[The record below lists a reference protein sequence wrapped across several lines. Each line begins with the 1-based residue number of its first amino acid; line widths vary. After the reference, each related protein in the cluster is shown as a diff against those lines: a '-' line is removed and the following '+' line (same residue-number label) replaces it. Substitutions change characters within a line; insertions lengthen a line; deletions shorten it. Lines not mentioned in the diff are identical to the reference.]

1 MKRIRPFVLLATL
14 MLVSPLP
21 SSHASSPL
29 RYHTYMVA
37 VIEASVKDIR
47 LVDTSPMGPHKS
59 SRERSPRSGE
69 GMGKVQ
75 KISLKIVKVERI
87 ELNRTGSLIHQG
99 DSMEV
104 TNQYLDQTPPF
115 APGETIRVR
124 VRLVL
129 PEERY
134 DRQDPRQQWWFF
146 PQGEP
151 EGILPPRLP
160 FTGIQVVRCQ

>member
-1 MKRIRPFVLLATL
+1 MKRIGSFVLLAAL
-14 MLVSPLP
+14 MLISPLP
-21 SSHASSPL
+21 SSHAASPL
-29 RYHTYMVA
+29 RYHTYMVT
-37 VIEASVKDIR
+37 VIEASVEDIR
-47 LVDTSPMGPHKS
+47 LVDISPMGTHEC

-99 DSMEV
+99 DSIEV
-104 TNQYLDQTPPF
+104 TNQYLDQEAPF

-134 DRQDPRQQWWFF
+134 NPKDPRQQWWFF

-151 EGILPPRLP
+151 ERILPPRLP
-160 FTGIQVVRCQ
+160 FTGIQVLR

>member
-1 MKRIRPFVLLATL
+1 MKRIRPFVLLAIL
-14 MLVSPLP
+14 MLISPLP

-37 VIEASVKDIR
+37 VIEAFVEDIR
-47 LVDTSPMGPHKS
+47 LVDISPMGPHES

-75 KISLKIVKVERI
+75 KISLKIVKVEKI

-99 DSMEV
+99 DSLEV
-104 TNQYLDQTPPF
+104 TNQYLDQKPPF

-134 DRQDPRQQWWFF
+134 DRQDPRKQWWFF
-146 PQGEP
+146 PQSEP

-160 FTGIQVVRCQ
+160 FTGMEVVR